1 MNRQTRRLMSRQ
13 QGQAEA
19 ERGSTQKRVQAQ
31 KNVPESKRTTLRGYL
46 GEVRDELGKVN
57 WPNRQTVVNYSM
69 VVLVTLVI
77 LIGLIFL
84 LNLAFSRAVLFLFG

>member
-19 ERGSTQKRVQAQ
+19 ERGTTQKRVQAQ
-31 KNVPESKRTTLRGYL
+31 KNVPESQRTTLRGYI

-57 WPNRQTVVNYSM
+57 WPNRHAVVNYSM
-69 VVLVTLVI
+69 VVLVTLVV
-77 LIGLIFL
+77 LIGLIFV